1 MRIPLRS
8 RADRYQPAPE
18 AFWDNTGTN
27 CSYRHMGKL
36 YTTSEEYYRVV
47 VKDLPINPD
56 DLRGEAIVNADI
68 HADVCERL
76 ARGGS
81 YAVPFNTPENYMYV
95 DNWSIDGA
103 CLYHRHP
110 ELRIMGIHNWIEVHL
125 EWDVLDNRCSMC
137 DKQIPGEIWMMWRLQ
152 QL

>member
-1 MRIPLRS
+1 MKIPLRS
-8 RADRYQPAPE
+8 TRGQVSLE
-18 AFWDNTGTN
+18 AFWDSSETN
-27 CSYRHMGKL
+27 KSYRHMGKL

-47 VKDLPINPD
+47 VKDLPIDPNDP
-56 DLRGEAIVNADI
+56 RGEAIVGADI

-81 YAVPFNTPENYMYV
+81 YAVSFNPSMEYLYV
-95 DNWSIDGA
+95 DNWAIDGA

-110 ELRIMGIHNWIEVHL
+110 ELRIMGTQNLIEAHL
-125 EWDVLDNRCSMC
+125 EWDVFDNRCGMC
-137 DKQIPGEIWMMWRLQ
+137 DKQIPGEIWMMWKLS

>member
-8 RADRYQPAPE
+8 KRHEPHDDASWNHDIE
-18 AFWDNTGTN
+18 LV
-27 CSYRHMGKL
+27 SYRHDGKL
-36 YTTSEEYYRVV
+36 YTTSKEYYRKVV
-47 VKDLPINPD
+47 TSLPIDPD
-56 DLRGEAIVNADI
+56 DPRGEAVMDATF
-68 HADVCERL
+68 HMDVCERL
-76 ARGGS
+76 AHGGS
-81 YAVPFNTPENYMYV
+81 YAVTFKGAEEYLYV

-110 ELRIMGIHNWIEVHL
+110 ELRMMGTKHMIEAHM

-137 DKQIPGEIWMMWRLQ
+137 DKQIPGEIWMMWKLE

>member
-1 MRIPLRS
+1 MRIPLRGKTY
-8 RADRYQPAPE
+8 DPE
-18 AFWDNTGTN
+18 VT
-27 CSYRHMGKL
+27 SHRHMGRL
-36 YTTSEEYYRVV
+36 YTTSEEYYRKVV
-47 VKDLPINPD
+47 TSLPLDPD
-56 DLRGEAIVNADI
+56 DPRGEAIVDAGTHTNI
-68 HADVCERL
+68 CERL

-81 YAVPFNTPENYMYV
+81 YAVSFNTPDDYLYV

-110 ELRIMGIHNWIEVHL
+110 ELRVMGTKNIIEVHL

-137 DKQIPGEIWMMWRLQ
+137 DKQISGEIWMMWKLS